1 MKKIVMLLALLAV
14 TLLVVSSCASSGISQ
29 EEYDSVCNELSTV
42 QSQVASLQSKLAEAE
57 KPDPQIELLNER
69 YDTLKSEYDELQDKY
84 EKLGSENVELK
95 DEYDALMMQYTI
107 LEASYEDLE
116 KQYQAALEE
125 TPEIVNEGDL
135 ELALFELIN
144 TERAAHGLDEMVV
157 GEYLYKSAISHSKN
171 MATSGRLE
179 EPNKGSYQEVI
190 WATGYTD
197 TQVMAE
203 SIFTLWKNTA
213 RYEIEFLTD
222 VTTYGAVAV
231 YKSGDIYYITYLCDI
246 YR

>member
-1 MKKIVMLLALLAV
+1 MKKIAMLLALFAM
-14 TLLVVSSCASSGISQ
+14 TLFIVSSCASGISQ
-29 EEYDSVCNELSTV
+29 EEYDSVCDELSAV

-57 KPDPQIELLNER
+57 KPDPQIEVLNEQ
-69 YDTLKSEYDELQDKY
+69 YDALRSEYDELLDEY
-84 EKLGSENVELK
+84 EELGSQNVELN
-95 DEYDALMMQYTI
+95 DQYDALMMQYTI

-125 TPEIVNEGDL
+125 TPEIVDEKDL
-135 ELALFELIN
+135 EQALFELIN
-144 TERAAHGLDEMVV
+144 QERAAHGLDEMVL
-157 GEYLYKSAISHSKN
+157 GDYLYKSAINHSEN

-203 SIFTLWKNTA
+203 SIFTLWKNTM

-231 YKSGDIYYITYLCDI
+231 YKSGDVYYITYLCDV

>member
-1 MKKIVMLLALLAV
+1 MKKITILLALLAM
-14 TLLVVSSCASSGISQ
+14 TLFIVSSCSSGIPQ
-29 EEYDSVCNELSTV
+29 EEYDSVCDELAAV

-57 KPDPQIELLNER
+57 VPDPQIELLNKQ
-69 YDTLKSEYDELQDKY
+69 YDALKSDYDELQDKY
-84 EKLGSENVELK
+84 EELGSQNVELN

-125 TPEIVNEGDL
+125 TPEIVDEEDL

-144 TERAAHGLDEMVV
+144 QERAAHGLDEMVL
-157 GEYLYKSAISHSKN
+157 GDYLYKSAISHCKN
-171 MATSGRLE
+171 MAESGRLE

-203 SIFTLWKNTA
+203 SIFTLWKNTM

-231 YKSGDIYYITYLCDI
+231 YKSGDIYYITYLCDV